1 MKDCI
6 FVAWSGTNDIA
17 LQIKSKLEKKNYK
30 CMIGGNSD
38 NSSSFSSIGDTVI
51 QQIKTCNQ
59 AIVIFQN
66 KADGSVSNNLFFE
79 LGYVLASY
87 GSMKVHCVRKETEDV
102 ILPSDFDNS
111 FVEPIKNIEN
121 DEDFVNG
128 ILNYFFKR
136 QKLSVTENKMN
147 LINNRYRIHDYIQS
161 HFSDKGSKCS
171 DYELAQ
177 YLLFYMQAA
186 HMFNDEKDVSQEF
199 KKFKNEYHSFFSEE
213 LSYSVDVCIS
223 FMEMV
228 RDIKMTDDG
237 DMYLERHSF
246 RIFKDLNEQIY
257 EDIEDDDTGTFDEWC
272 KVFIG
277 EHLTYCYNLYANNP
291 DHALES
297 KIKYIEKTKK
307 WAYKTLED
315 LKTLEQ
321 ETDLRGNNDY
331 RGLVSLFY
339 AYVYRNLY
347 ICSINLKDGDEL
359 KWLEKSKRE
368 RTLLKNYFQVGTIDT
383 QLYNTFRM
391 EYYLTLIEYLSH
403 AEELEL
409 DEDDVEDYKD
419 EITKFIEESKKQ
431 QDQTKYILRI
441 EYLVNSM

>member
-1 MKDCI
+1 MKDRI
-6 FVAWSGTNDIA
+6 FLAWSGTNDIA
-17 LQIKSKLEKKNYK
+17 LKIKSKLEKKKYR

-38 NSSSFSSIGDTVI
+38 NNSTFASIGDTVI
-51 QQIKTCNQ
+51 QQIKSCNQ

-66 KADGSVSNNLFFE
+66 KSDGSVSNNLFFE
-79 LGYVLASY
+79 LGYVMASY

-111 FVEPIKNIEN
+111 FVEPIKNIES

-128 ILNYFFKR
+128 ILDYFFKR

-147 LINNRYRIHDYIQS
+147 LINNRYRIHDFIQS

-186 HMFNDEKDVSQEF
+186 HMFNDEKDVLAEF
-199 KKFKNEYHSFFSEE
+199 SRFKNEFHTYFSEE
-213 LSYSVDVCIS
+213 LSFSVDVCMS

-228 RDIKMTDDG
+228 REIKMTESG
-237 DMYLERHSF
+237 DMYIDRHVF
-246 RIFKDLNEQIY
+246 RVFKDLNEQIY
-257 EDIEDDDTGTFDEWC
+257 NDIEDDDTGTFDEWC

-277 EHLTYCYNLYANNP
+277 EHLTYCYNLYADNP
-291 DHALES
+291 DNTPES
-297 KIKYIEKTKK
+297 KRKYIEKTKV
-307 WAYKTLED
+307 WAYRTLDD
-315 LKTLEQ
+315 LKALGEVA
-321 ETDLRGNNDY
+321 DLRENNDH

-347 ICSINLKDGDEL
+347 ICSINLNDGDEL
-359 KWLEKSKRE
+359 KWLEKSKKE
-368 RTLLKNYFQVGTIDT
+368 RTLLKNNFQAGMIDT

-391 EYYLTLIEYLSH
+391 EYYLTLIEYLGH
-403 AEELEL
+403 AEELDL
-409 DEDDVEDYKD
+409 DEDDILDYKD
-419 EITKFIEESKKQ
+419 EISAFVEESKKQ
-431 QDQTKYILRI
+431 HDQTKYIMRI
-441 EYLVNSM
+441 ERLVRDL